1 MNYRKVTENIK
12 RLKPKEVITFLAL
25 LQKTD
30 YNTYK
35 SEVKLETLST
45 VTGFDYRTIR
55 RHIKALNDKG
65 LITIHRRKIK
75 GLQGI
80 YDRNS
85 YTVSTEHYD
94 LIDIQGLLELPLKDN
109 LKGFLA
115 ILKALCIDGT
125 NKCQF
130 TIERIAEETG
140 MDSKSVYRYLSELE
154 KTNQIKRKKDTIK
167 IINCSIFLTVNLN
180 QFRIVENI
188 YHEILTDYDYRERKV
203 AN

>member
-45 VTGFDYRTIR
+45 VTGYCLRTIKS
-55 RHIKALNDKG
+55 HIKALNEEG
-65 LITIHRRKIK
+65 LITIQRRKIK

-125 NKCQF
+125 NKCKF

-140 MDSKSVYRYLSELE
+140 MNSKSVYRYLSELE

-167 IINCSIFLTVNLN
+167 IINCSIFLTVNLD

-188 YHEILTDYDYRERKV
+188 YPEILTDYDYRKRKV

>member
-115 ILKALCIDGT
+115 ILKALCIDCT

-130 TIERIAEETG
+130 SIERIAEETG

-188 YHEILTDYDYRERKV
+188 YPEILTDYDYRERKV

>member
-25 LQKTD
+25 LQKAD

-45 VTGFDYRTIR
+45 VTGYCLRTIKS
-55 RHIKALNDKG
+55 HIKALNDAG
-65 LITIHRRKIK
+65 LITVHREKVKGIH
-75 GLQGI
+75 GI
-80 YDRNS
+80 FDRNR
-85 YTVSTEHYD
+85 YDINTEHYD

-154 KTNQIKRKKDTIK
+154 KANQIKRKKDTIK
-167 IINCSIFLTVNLN
+167 IINCSIFLTVNLD
-180 QFRIVENI
+180 QFRIINNI
-188 YHEILTDYDYRERKV
+188 YPEILTDNDIRERRIS
-203 AN
+203 